1 MIGSHTKQLL
11 IKFFED
17 DGYEYDYAIKMLDSS
32 KIEEEGNIITITYD
46 NGIVDVFEKKHDEVI
61 HINDWDTMSD
71 EEKQEIREKQR
82 NNEKI

>member
-61 HINDWDTMSD
+61 HINDWDTMND